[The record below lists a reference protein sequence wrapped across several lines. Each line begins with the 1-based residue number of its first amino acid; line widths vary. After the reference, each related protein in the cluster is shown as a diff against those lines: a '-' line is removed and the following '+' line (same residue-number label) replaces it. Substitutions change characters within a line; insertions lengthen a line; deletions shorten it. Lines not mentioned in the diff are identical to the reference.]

1 MHRKRGDKGFTSKKG
16 DKPRRDRLS
25 NLAAARDRRLY
36 LLGLA
41 GRQQ

>member
-1 MHRKRGDKGFTSKKG
+1 MHHKRGDKAVTSKKG
-16 DKPRRDRLS
+16 DKPRRDQLS

-41 GRQQ
+41 DRQQ